1 MVVAMPLTRRQLL
14 VSGAAAPVFQVASR
28 AADEPAAEYSL
39 YIGTYTHGASK
50 GILLAHFNSKT
61 GAISTPELAFATPN
75 PTFLAIHPTNRY
87 IYAINE
93 VGTWNGQP
101 TGSVGAYKIEAGG
114 KLRLLNEVSSKGIGP
129 CHVALDSKGRVAL
142 AANFGSGSIASY
154 KIGTDGQLSEAVS
167 FIQDT
172 GFGPDRSRQAGPHA
186 HSNTLSADNRYV
198 VSCDLGTD
206 RLNLYE
212 LDAENA
218 KLVPANPPFVRA
230 VPGGGPRHFTF
241 HPNEKFG
248 YVCNEMLSS
257 VTAFQW
263 NRFRGEL
270 TEIETVSTLPKGFS
284 GQNSTAEIRIH
295 PLNGHL
301 YVSNRG
307 HNSIAVFEIAK
318 DGKLTLVE
326 AAATGG
332 KTPRNFNF
340 DPTGRWLLAAH
351 QDSDDI
357 KVLAVHHKKGTLTA
371 TGNSAQCG
379 SPVCLRFLA

>member
-1 MVVAMPLTRRQLL
+1 MSLTRRQLL
-14 VSGAAAPVFQVASR
+14 VSGAAAPLLQVASR

-39 YIGTYTHGASK
+39 YIGTYTRGASK

-61 GAISTPELAFATPN
+61 GAISTPELAVATPN
-75 PTFLAIHPTNRY
+75 PTFLAIHPNNRF
-87 IYAINE
+87 IYAVNE
-93 VGTWNGQP
+93 VGTWNGKN
-101 TGSVGAYKIEAGG
+101 TGSVGAYSIEAGG
-114 KLRLLNEVSSKGIGP
+114 KLRLLNEVSSMGSGP

-142 AANFGSGSIASY
+142 VANFGSGSIASY
-154 KIGTDGQLSEAVS
+154 KIGTDGHLSEALS
-167 FIQDT
+167 FFQDT
-172 GFGPDRSRQAGPHA
+172 GFGPNTARQSGPHA

-198 VSCDLGTD
+198 VNCDLGTD

-212 LDAENA
+212 LDTENA

-257 VTAFQW
+257 VTGFQW

-270 TEIETVSTLPKGFS
+270 TEIQTVSTLPKGFS
-284 GQNSTAEIRIH
+284 GENSTAEIRIH
-295 PLNGHL
+295 PLNRHL

-307 HNSIAVFEIAK
+307 HNSIAVFDIAS

-326 AAATGG
+326 TPATGG

-357 KVLAVHHKKGTLTA
+357 KVLEIHKKKGTLLPTRNA
-371 TGNSAQCG
+371 AQCG